1 VVLKKLFGG
10 GDRKTSATDEASTI
24 EDLIVLERY
33 DEAVDRLKARLKL
46 NPDDLHGHL
55 RLAEAYLGLEERGRA
70 LDEFVFVAEE
80 YARDGFYD
88 RGIAL
93 LGKAKRFAPA
103 DGTLDE
109 KIELFRI
116 AKASEH
122 SRSLAVEG
130 LREGRGGATAAI
142 GLERLWHQVAGS
154 ALVRELQPEVLR
166 RLFSVFDILTLEEK
180 QVLARAGDTGERLF
194 FLLEGVIRVI
204 EPDEDVE
211 RVDRVAGLRDFGPG
225 DVIGESVLLEKKAW
239 PATYVAIEECRVFA
253 LDREG
258 LEKALQ
264 GNPDPRGF
272 LTTLRMQHNDR
283 QVGLILSQLQGQGG
297 ETR

>member
-1 VVLKKLFGG
+1 MVLKKLFGG
-10 GDRKTSATDEASTI
+10 GDRKDQVADEASTI

-33 DEAVDRLKARLKL
+33 EEAVDRLKARLKL
-46 NPDDLHGHL
+46 NPEDLHGHL
-55 RLAEAYLGLEERGRA
+55 RLAEAYLGLEERGKA

-109 KIELFRI
+109 KIEVFKI
-116 AKASEH
+116 AKSSER
-122 SRSLAVEG
+122 SRGVAVEG
-130 LREGRGGATAAI
+130 LREGRGGANAAI
-142 GLERLWHQVAGS
+142 VFERLWHQVAGS
-154 ALVRELQPEVLR
+154 GLIRELQPDVLR
-166 RLFSVFDILTLEEK
+166 RLFTVLELLTLK
-180 QVLARAGDTGERLF
+180 TKSVLARAGDTGERLF
-194 FLLEGVIRVI
+194 FLLDGTVRALEAG
-204 EPDEDVE
+204 EDVD
-211 RVDRVAGLRDFGPG
+211 RVDRVSGLRDFGPG
-225 DVIGESVLLEKKAW
+225 DVIGESVLLERKAW
-239 PATYVAIEECRVFA
+239 PATYVAIDEVRLFA

-272 LTTLRMQHNDR
+272 LTTLRMEHNDR
-283 QVGLILSQLQGQGG
+283 QIALILEQLRG
-297 ETR
+297 EGP